1 MFLSNNRASL
11 QLWWKEN
18 LLKYQKVL
26 KYYENDCR
34 YVQFIKYKKKSNK
47 QTHKKNRH
55 TQAKNLQNSQFLLN
69 YTNISCIIFYANLFQ
84 NPNYLLLD

>member
-34 YVQFIKYKKKSNK
+34 YVQFIKYKKKATNK
-47 QTHKKNRH
+47 HTKKTDAHKRKICRI
-55 TQAKNLQNSQFLLN
+55 LN
-69 YTNISCIIFYANLFQ
+69 FI
-84 NPNYLLLD
+84 